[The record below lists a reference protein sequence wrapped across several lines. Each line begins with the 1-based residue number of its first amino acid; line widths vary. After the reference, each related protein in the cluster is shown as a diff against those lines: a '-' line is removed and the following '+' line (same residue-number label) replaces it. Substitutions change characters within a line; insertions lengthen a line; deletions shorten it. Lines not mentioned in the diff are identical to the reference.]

1 LIAKKATQS
10 TPIVFVVSQDPVSLG
25 LVTSLARPGSNV
37 TGINFFSGEL
47 VGKQLEFLREL
58 VPGASRIA
66 VVVNPANTSS
76 AERTIKDVAAASPAN
91 GLRIKT
97 LAASTSVD
105 IDAALL
111 TIVREQYD
119 ALLLASDPFFSAV
132 GASNWSASRRDTQSP
147 RFIHSASSLKSA
159 D

>member
-1 LIAKKATQS
+1 
-10 TPIVFVVSQDPVSLG
+10 
-25 LVTSLARPGSNV
+25 
-37 TGINFFSGEL
+37 
-47 VGKQLEFLREL
+47 LREL
-58 VPGASRIA
+58 LPGVSRIA

-76 AERTIKDVAAASPAN
+76 AERTIKDVAAASLAN

-119 ALLLASDPFFSAV
+119 APATPSSAR
-132 GASNWSASRRDTQSP
+132 SARPTGQPRDATRNP
-147 RFIHSASSLKSA
+147 RDLFAA
-159 D
+159 RVR

>member
-1 LIAKKATQS
+1 
-10 TPIVFVVSQDPVSLG
+10 
-25 LVTSLARPGSNV
+25 SNV

-105 IDAALL
+105 IDAAFL

-147 RFIHSASSLKSA
+147 RSIHSASSLKSA